1 MDEEN
6 MVTYFQWSQARNSY
20 PIYIKVTTDD
30 SGVVLGVEVKDK
42 SGENMWVSRTI
53 EEIGYDPDSDEDSE
67 QLLDDSPEM
76 RYARGV
82 RLVIRDQKIDQGYV
96 MNIEEMIEERRY
108 TDEMRALDIVKGL
121 DKGDTIYGIVKSV
134 SASGM
139 SRRIKFYTI
148 KDNRP
153 VFLTWS
159 IGQLLGYKM
168 KEDGT
173 IRVDGVG
180 MDMIFKVVYDLGY
193 VVHNDGYFFRSDSL

>member
-1 MDEEN
+1 
-6 MVTYFQWSQARNSY
+6 
-20 PIYIKVTTDD
+20 
-30 SGVVLGVEVKDK
+30 
-42 SGENMWVSRTI
+42 
-53 EEIGYDPDSDEDSE
+53 
-67 QLLDDSPEM
+67 
-76 RYARGV
+76 
-82 RLVIRDQKIDQGYV
+82 

-139 SRRIKFYTI
+139 SRTIKFYTI

-173 IRVDGVG
+173 IRVSGVG

-193 VVHNDGYFFRSDSL
+193 VVYSDGYYFRSNSL